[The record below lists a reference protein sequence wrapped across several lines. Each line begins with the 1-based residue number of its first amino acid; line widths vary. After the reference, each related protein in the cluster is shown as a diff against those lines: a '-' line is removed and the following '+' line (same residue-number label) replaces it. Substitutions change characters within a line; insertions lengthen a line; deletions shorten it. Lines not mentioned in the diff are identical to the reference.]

1 MFDYITKHYRAVVA
15 GVRAATVEFSYGFS
29 TLEEREATLRQ
40 AREEKDASFAQ
51 LKKFKKNTKAGSVA
65 DYVRRRAQFKV
76 NVLTS
81 RIQKFKD
88 VGSLGWA
95 FKCGHFCRR
104 PFASIKSI
112 AIKMYKKFMSL
123 STMKKVSVI
132 VGSVVGVSFLTLAAS
147 VVGVTTLCVSSATAA
162 LSIAFSRYV
171 FIRNGIAGWIETIVD
186 VMLFALCAV
195 VTYYIA

>member
-29 TLEEREATLRQ
+29 TLEEREAALRQ

-95 FKCGHFCRR
+95 FKRGHFCR
-104 PFASIKSI
+104 PPLPLS
-112 AIKMYKKFMSL
+112 SL
-123 STMKKVSVI
+123 
-132 VGSVVGVSFLTLAAS
+132 LL
-147 VVGVTTLCVSSATAA
+147 LRC
-162 LSIAFSRYV
+162 
-171 FIRNGIAGWIETIVD
+171 IRS
-186 VMLFALCAV
+186 L
-195 VTYYIA
+195 